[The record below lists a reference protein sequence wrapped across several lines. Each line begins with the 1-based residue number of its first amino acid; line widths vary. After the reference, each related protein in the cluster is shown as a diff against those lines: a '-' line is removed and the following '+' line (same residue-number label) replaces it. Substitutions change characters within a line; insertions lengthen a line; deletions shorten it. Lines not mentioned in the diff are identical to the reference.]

1 VLVVRHGNTRFVKS
15 KTAALAA
22 VKSLIIRYYDV
33 CTSKKEGG
41 SESDPPSLALS
52 VTAV

>member
-1 VLVVRHGNTRFVKS
+1 VKS

-22 VKSLIIRYYDV
+22 VKSLIIRYFDV

-41 SESDPPSLALS
+41 SGSDPPSLQSSMAMI
-52 VTAV
+52 